1 MFKSNSFDGCFYR
14 CIMKNKLNKE
24 LLDAMSRDP
33 QNWKGPFYFNKKDYR
48 VIVPKYSPW
57 MGWTLN
63 FASPYAYVVII
74 ATVLIIVSYRY
85 FLK

>member
-1 MFKSNSFDGCFYR
+1 
-14 CIMKNKLNKE
+14 MKNKLDKE
-24 LLDAMSRDP
+24 ILNAMSRDP
-33 QNWKGPFYFNKKDYR
+33 QNWKGPFYFNKEDYR

-63 FASPYAYVVII
+63 FANPYAYVSL
-74 ATVLIIVSYRY
+74 VLIIIIAILSKY

>member
-1 MFKSNSFDGCFYR
+1 
-14 CIMKNKLNKE
+14 MKNKLDKE
-24 LLDAMSRDP
+24 ILSAMSRDP
-33 QNWKGPFYFNKKDYR
+33 QNWKGPFYYNKKDYR

-63 FASPYAYVVII
+63 FASPYAYVSLALIIII
-74 ATVLIIVSYRY
+74 AVLSKY